1 MADPNFGTDLSCVGD
16 IAGDSRLVSGFRV
29 VAEAVVRRW
38 TTPRG
43 RLIGYPNY
51 GYDITQFVNDDM
63 DRRQIQGMIAGMQAE
78 ALKDERVTG
87 CQVSATLDTQT
98 GALTFEASIDT
109 AQGPFVFS
117 IAASDVSVKLLEVH

>member
-1 MADPNFGTDLSCVGD
+1 MAVDFGTELSCVGD
-16 IAGDSRLVSGFRV
+16 VASDSRTVSGFHV

-51 GYDITQFVNDDM
+51 GYDITQYINDDM
-63 DRRQIQGMIAGMQAE
+63 SPRQIQGMIAGMQAE
-78 ALKDERVTG
+78 ALKDERVSG
-87 CQVSATLDTQT
+87 CIVSATLAED
-98 GALTFEASIDT
+98 GSLTFESSIDT

-117 IAASDVSVKLLEVH
+117 IAADAVSVKLLEVH